1 MHIFAAILSEQRLGN
16 HCFLICEFW
25 IALFGVGLPLSHLV
39 ILRFFNLNFLIK
51 TMKKS
56 FSMGAYVAPE
66 VEVLSTIVEGGFSV
80 SGFSTIE
87 YAAEDEY
94 DTAF

>member
-1 MHIFAAILSEQRLGN
+1 
-16 HCFLICEFW
+16 
-25 IALFGVGLPLSHLV
+25 
-39 ILRFFNLNFLIK
+39 
-51 TMKKS
+51 MKKS

-94 DTAF
+94 NTAF

>member
-1 MHIFAAILSEQRLGN
+1 
-16 HCFLICEFW
+16 
-25 IALFGVGLPLSHLV
+25 
-39 ILRFFNLNFLIK
+39 
-51 TMKKS
+51 MKKS

-80 SGFSTIE
+80 SGFSTID
-87 YAAEDEY
+87 YAEEDVY

>member
-1 MHIFAAILSEQRLGN
+1 
-16 HCFLICEFW
+16 
-25 IALFGVGLPLSHLV
+25 
-39 ILRFFNLNFLIK
+39 
-51 TMKKS
+51 MKKN

-87 YAAEDEY
+87 YAGEDEY
-94 DTAF
+94 ETAF